1 MSYNNL
7 YSTPNYNSSNG
18 SEATIINNYYNNN
31 NKEMITVDTSSNY
44 YINVTLNDLTK
55 TYDFLVV
62 NSKDMYLPIVNNNLF
77 IGFTIRILNATGNTV
92 NLYTHE
98 NQLMYSN
105 LYIPKQ
111 GSINI
116 LLKQNSLSTFCVI
129 KNKNTDLFSWIM
141 I

>member
-1 MSYNNL
+1 MFNYHYNN
-7 YSTPNYNSSNG
+7 
-18 SEATIINNYYNNN
+18 
-31 NKEMITVDTSSNY
+31 
-44 YINVTLNDLTK
+44 
-55 TYDFLVV
+55 F
-62 NSKDMYLPIVNNNLF
+62 IVNNNLF

-92 NLYTHE
+92 NLYTQE